1 MTLQLRSLLFMP
13 ADSPRKIAK
22 GAGLPADAIIADLED
37 AVAPSR
43 KQKARSLLVESF
55 RALPPNG
62 PLRPIRINPV
72 HSPFWP
78 DDLLQTFAAAPQLY
92 VIPKVESAADLQRVH
107 ERLTT
112 LESKAGMPAGS
123 VRLLPI
129 VESAAGVVNLPEIAR
144 ADSRIMALAFG
155 AEDFAENIG
164 AQRTREGW
172 EVFYARSAVVT
183 VAAAF
188 GLQAIDTVYTDLASD
203 SGLSEECETVQKM
216 GFRGKLAIHPRQVE
230 IINRA
235 FTPDL
240 AEVAAARRLI
250 AVFEAHQ
257 RAGRGVC
264 VLDGKMVDMPMY
276 RAAQDL
282 LARAGVEPKGTA
294 VTEP

>member
-1 MTLQLRSLLFMP
+1 MTPPLRSLLFMP

-22 GAGLPADAIIADLED
+22 GAELPADAIIADLED
-37 AVAPSR
+37 AVASSR
-43 KQKARSLLVESF
+43 KQKARSLLVGSF
-55 RALPPNG
+55 RALPQNG
-62 PLRPIRINPV
+62 PLRSIRINPV

-92 VIPKVESAADLQRVH
+92 VIPKVESAADLQRVD
-107 ERLTT
+107 EQLTP
-112 LESKAGMPAGS
+112 LESNAGMPVGS

-144 ADSRIMALAFG
+144 ADPRTVALAFG
-155 AEDFAENIG
+155 AEDFAGDIG

-188 GLQAIDTVYTDLASD
+188 GLQAVDTVYTDLAD
-203 SGLSEECETVQKM
+203 DAGLAAECAAMRKM
-216 GFRGKLAIHPRQVE
+216 GFRGKLALHPRQVE
-230 IINRA
+230 VINAA
-235 FTPDL
+235 FTPER
-240 AEVAAARRLI
+240 AEVEAARRLI
-250 AVFEAHQ
+250 AVFEAHE

-264 VLDGKMVDMPMY
+264 VLDGKMVDLPIY

-282 LARAGVEPKGTA
+282 LARAAEGPDVEGA
-294 VTEP
+294 AQA

>member
-1 MTLQLRSLLFMP
+1 MTPPLRSLLFMP

-22 GAGLPADAIIADLED
+22 GAELPADAIIADLED
-37 AVAPSR
+37 AVASSR
-43 KQKARSLLVESF
+43 KQKARSLLVGSF
-55 RALPPNG
+55 RALPQNG
-62 PLRPIRINPV
+62 PLRSIRINPV
-72 HSPFWP
+72 PSPFWP
-78 DDLLQTFAAAPQLY
+78 DDLLQTFAASPQLY
-92 VIPKVESAADLQRVH
+92 VIPKVESAADLQRVD
-107 ERLTT
+107 ERLTP
-112 LESKAGMPAGS
+112 LESNAGMPVGS

-144 ADSRIMALAFG
+144 ADPRTVALAFG
-155 AEDFAENIG
+155 AEDFAGDIG

-188 GLQAIDTVYTDLASD
+188 GLQAVDTVYTDLADD
-203 SGLSEECETVQKM
+203 SGLAEECETVQKM
-216 GFRGKLAIHPRQVE
+216 GFRGKLAIHPHQVE
-230 IINRA
+230 TINRA

-240 AEVAAARRLI
+240 SEVAAARRLI

-264 VLDGKMVDMPMY
+264 VLDGKMVDMPIY

-282 LARAGVEPKGTA
+282 LARAGNGT
-294 VTEP
+294 EGDRCN

>member
-1 MTLQLRSLLFMP
+1 MTSPLRSLLFMP

-55 RALPPNG
+55 RALPPDG
-62 PLRPIRINPV
+62 PLRSIRINPV

-92 VIPKVESAADLQRVH
+92 VIPKVESAADLQRVD
-107 ERLTT
+107 ERLTP
-112 LESKAGMPAGS
+112 LESNADLPVGS

-144 ADSRIMALAFG
+144 ADPRIVALAFG

>member
-1 MTLQLRSLLFMP
+1 MTSPLRSLLFMP

-55 RALPPNG
+55 RALPPDG
-62 PLRPIRINPV
+62 PLRSIRINPV

-92 VIPKVESAADLQRVH
+92 VIPKVESAADLQRVD
-107 ERLTT
+107 ERLTP
-112 LESKAGMPAGS
+112 LESNADLPVGS
-123 VRLLPI
+123 VRLLLI

-144 ADSRIMALAFG
+144 ADPRIVALAFG

>member
-1 MTLQLRSLLFMP
+1 MTPPLRSLLFMP
-13 ADSPRKIAK
+13 ADSPRKIAR

-37 AVAPSR
+37 AVAHSR
-43 KQKARSLLVESF
+43 KPEARSLLVESF
-55 RALPPNG
+55 RALPHDG
-62 PLRPIRINPV
+62 PLRCIRINPV

-78 DDLLQTFAAAPQLY
+78 DDLLQTFAAAPQVYL
-92 VIPKVESAADLQRVH
+92 IPKVESAADLQRVA
-107 ERLTT
+107 ERLTQ
-112 LESKAGMPAGS
+112 LESAAEMPVGT

-144 ADSRIMALAFG
+144 ADSRIAALAFG
-155 AEDFAENIG
+155 AEDFAGDIG
-164 AQRTREGW
+164 AQRSREGW

-183 VAAAF
+183 AAAAF
-188 GLQAIDTVYTDLASD
+188 GLQAIDTVYTDLVD
-203 SGLSEECETVQKM
+203 LSGLADECETVQKM
-216 GFRGKLAIHPRQVE
+216 GFRGKLAIHPHQVE
-230 IINRA
+230 IINDA

-240 AEVAAARRLI
+240 LEVAAARRLI

-282 LARAGVEPKGTA
+282 LARAGNGTEK
-294 VTEP
+294 TRRN

>member
-1 MTLQLRSLLFMP
+1 MTLRLRSLLFMP

-22 GAGLPADAIIADLED
+22 GAALPADAIIADLED
-37 AVAPSR
+37 AIALSR
-43 KQKARSLLVESF
+43 KHESRALLVESF
-55 RALPPNG
+55 QKLPQNG
-62 PLRPIRINPV
+62 ASRFIRINPV

-78 DDLLQTFAAAPQLY
+78 DDLLKTFAAAPRAY
-92 VIPKVESAADLQRVH
+92 VIPKVESAADLQLVS

-112 LESKAGMPAGS
+112 LERAAGLPIGT
-123 VRLLPI
+123 VRLLAI
-129 VESAAGVVNLPEIAR
+129 VESAAGVMNLREIAG
-144 ADSRIMALAFG
+144 ADSRLVALALG
-155 AEDFAENIG
+155 AEDFAGDIG

-183 VAAAF
+183 AAAAF
-188 GLQAIDTVYTDLASD
+188 GLQAIDTVYIDLTDD
-203 SGLSEECETVQKM
+203 SGLAEECEAVQKM
-216 GFRGKLAIHPRQVE
+216 GFRGKLAVHPRQVNV
-230 IINRA
+230 INRA

-240 AEVAAARRLI
+240 SEVAAARRLI

-282 LARAGVEPKGTA
+282 LARAGKGP
-294 VTEP
+294 EGGCQN

>member
-1 MTLQLRSLLFMP
+1 MTLPLRSLLFMP

-22 GAGLPADAIIADLED
+22 GAELPADAIIADLED

-55 RALPPNG
+55 RTLPQGG
-62 PLRPIRINPV
+62 PLRSIRINPV

-92 VIPKVESAADLQRVH
+92 VIPKVESAADLQRVD
-107 ERLTT
+107 ERLTP
-112 LESKAGMPAGS
+112 LESNAGMPVGT

-144 ADSRIMALAFG
+144 ADPRIVALAFG
-155 AEDFAENIG
+155 AEDFAEDIG

-188 GLQAIDTVYTDLASD
+188 GLQAIDTVYTDLAGD
-203 SGLSEECETVQKM
+203 SGLAEECETVQKM

-230 IINRA
+230 VINRA

-240 AEVAAARRLI
+240 TEVAAARRLI

-276 RAAQDL
+276 RAAHDL
-282 LARAGVEPKGTA
+282 LARAGNGTKGDRRN
-294 VTEP
+294 

>member
-1 MTLQLRSLLFMP
+1 MTPPLRSLLFMP

-22 GAGLPADAIIADLED
+22 GAELPADAIIADLED

-55 RALPPNG
+55 RALPPDG
-62 PLRPIRINPV
+62 PLRSIRINPV
-72 HSPFWP
+72 RSPFWP

-92 VIPKVESAADLQRVH
+92 VIPKVESAADLQRVD
-107 ERLTT
+107 ERLSP
-112 LESKAGMPAGS
+112 LESNAGLPVGS

-144 ADSRIMALAFG
+144 ADPRIVALAFG
-155 AEDFAENIG
+155 AEDFAGDIG
-164 AQRTREGW
+164 AQRSREGW

-188 GLQAIDTVYTDLASD
+188 GLQAIDTVYTELASD
-203 SGLSEECETVQKM
+203 SGLAEECETVQKM

-230 IINRA
+230 VINRA

-282 LARAGVEPKGTA
+282 LARAGNGTKGDR

>member
-1 MTLQLRSLLFMP
+1 MTPPLRSLLFMP

-22 GAGLPADAIIADLED
+22 GAELPADAIIADLED

-55 RALPPNG
+55 RALPPDG
-62 PLRPIRINPV
+62 PLRSIRINPV

-92 VIPKVESAADLQRVH
+92 VIPKVESAADLQRVD
-107 ERLTT
+107 ERLTP
-112 LESKAGMPAGS
+112 LESNADLPVGS

-144 ADSRIMALAFG
+144 ADPRIVALAFG
-155 AEDFAENIG
+155 AEDFAGDIG

-188 GLQAIDTVYTDLASD
+188 GLQAIDTVYTDLAGD
-203 SGLSEECETVQKM
+203 SGLSQECETVQKM

-250 AVFEAHQ
+250 AVFEAHR

-282 LARAGVEPKGTA
+282 LARAGNGT
-294 VTEP
+294 